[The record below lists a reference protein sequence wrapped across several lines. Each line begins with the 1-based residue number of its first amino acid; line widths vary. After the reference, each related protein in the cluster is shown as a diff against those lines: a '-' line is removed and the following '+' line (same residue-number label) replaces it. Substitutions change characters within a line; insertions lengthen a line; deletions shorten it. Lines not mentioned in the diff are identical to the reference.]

1 MYIYLGSGRNVS
13 ITRIIIVIA
22 SIMNS
27 LSSTAYFKLVSRSVS
42 YTHIHTCVYIG
53 VRVPCVSN
61 FNLL

>member
-27 LSSTAYFKLVSRSVS
+27 LSSTAYFKSVSRSVS
-42 YTHIHTCVYIG
+42 LLLNLFKS
-53 VRVPCVSN
+53 PSLLFSN
-61 FNLL
+61 QII